1 MAGGIPLTNLTDLFR
16 ATSQAVLTPENFMI
30 HEGMKRNSLLRKIM
44 KSHDMMDMIQG
55 GDTITD
61 QIIFDEDSTASDYS
75 PMETFT
81 PALQN
86 HLTEISIDWKFT
98 QINVTFDKHEKGLNM
113 ASQLKK
119 GARSMVFKRIIKAK
133 WTNLFVSLNNHFER
147 QFFAT
152 PNVTTM
158 ETSGGKVPLSL
169 FCSMTDVLAASLAG
183 VKPTGTVPVG
193 FTTVQNVNPTTN
205 TKWRNPVEGYAH
217 GVLEIGGPLA
227 AAGNP
232 QRWDGFRAHRRLHE
246 RLKFEELS
254 IRPEYG
260 EVSDPEGFIL
270 CSLSGKD
277 LWEVAQASLQDHTR
291 HGADNASYGGLGTSV
306 GLNFNGVPVCYIE
319 MMDHAAVW
327 KTAAA
332 AAQNAGE
339 LTTSEDENGVA
350 LADPEISGPRYVT
363 VVPKYWR
370 KIVHSDH
377 FLEEEAPPATVF
389 QPFSRTIYYDNW
401 HNNFNRSRQRAGGI
415 VQPSVAIDL

>member
-1 MAGGIPLTNLTDLFR
+1 MSAGIPLNNLTDLFR

-30 HEGMKRNSLLRKIM
+30 HEGMKRTTLLRKIM
-44 KSHDMMDMIQG
+44 KANDMVDMIQG

-61 QIIFDEDSTASDYS
+61 QIIFDEDSTASDYA
-75 PMETFT
+75 PMESFN
-81 PALQN
+81 PRLQN

-98 QINVTFDKHEKGLNM
+98 QINVTFSKHEKGLNM

-133 WTNLFVSLNNHFER
+133 YTNLFVSLNNHFER

-169 FCSMTDVLAASLAG
+169 FCTITDVLAAALVAG
-183 VKPTGTVPVG
+183 TKPTATVPVG
-193 FTTVQNVNPTTN
+193 FTTVQGVNPTTFP
-205 TKWRNPVEGYAH
+205 KWTNPCEGYGD
-217 GVLEIGGPLA
+217 GVTEITT
-227 AAGNP
+227 AGN
-232 QRWDGFRAHRRLHE
+232 RWDGFRANRRMYE
-246 RLKFEELS
+246 RLNFEQLA

-260 EVSDPEGFIL
+260 ESYEPEGFIM
-270 CSLSGKD
+270 CSLAGKD
-277 LWEVAQASLQDHTR
+277 LWELAQARVNDHTR
-291 HGADNASYGGLGTSV
+291 FGPGNAAYGGVGSGSS
-306 GLNFNGVPVCYIE
+306 GLNFDGVPVCYVE
-319 MMDHAAVW
+319 QMDHAAVW

-339 LTTSEDENGVA
+339 LDGSLDENGVA
-350 LADPEISGPRYVT
+350 LDNPATSGPRYVW

-370 KIVHSDH
+370 KIVHSEH

-401 HNNFNRSRQRAGGI
+401 HNNFNRSRQRAGGV
-415 VQPSVAIDL
+415 VQPDAAINL